1 MRINLII
8 DGSRKN
14 FDNPGDL
21 RKYLLGF
28 KTIPQV
34 QSLFIDDR
42 TISFFG
48 LCYFIAHGHF
58 PNGY

>member
-8 DGSRKN
+8 DGSRKS
-14 FDNPGDL
+14 FDDPKEL
-21 RKYLLGF
+21 RKYLLSF
-28 KTIPQV
+28 KSIPQV

-42 TISFFG
+42 MISFFG

-58 PNGY
+58 PVGS